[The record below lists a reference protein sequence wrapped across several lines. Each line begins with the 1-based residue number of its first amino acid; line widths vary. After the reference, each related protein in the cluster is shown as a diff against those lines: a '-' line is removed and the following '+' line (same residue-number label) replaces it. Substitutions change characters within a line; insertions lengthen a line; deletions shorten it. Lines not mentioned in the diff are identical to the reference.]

1 MDKKR
6 LIEREKGN
14 GRMIDVRSRRSPL
27 IRRIVIIAIAISA
40 IAAGFF
46 IFQSFTSPARA
57 VATQENPIQ
66 LVSEQEKVGL
76 DKKAPVKFNGEV
88 RKVAYLTFDDGPSE
102 FQKEILDILKK
113 NEIKGTFFMIGGNI
127 PSHTESVKRLVKE
140 GHYPGV
146 HSMTHDYAKLYKQGQ
161 FVEEM
166 KQAQK
171 IVKDVTGVEP
181 KLVRCP
187 YGSMPGLNQA
197 LRDQMATVNMKEWDW
212 TIDSLDWKL
221 PGNPNGVVQNVISG
235 AKQERE
241 VILMHEKKQT
251 VQALQTIIDD
261 LRKKGYEF
269 EVYEESAHFP
279 LNFWHDDRI

>member
-1 MDKKR
+1 
-6 LIEREKGN
+6 
-14 GRMIDVRSRRSPL
+14 MIDVRSRRSPL
-27 IRRIVIIAIAISA
+27 GRRLVIIAIAISA
-40 IAAGFF
+40 IVAGFF
-46 IFQSFTSPARA
+46 IFQSFTSPAKA
-57 VATQENPIQ
+57 VANQVNSVQ
-66 LVSEQEKVGL
+66 LASEQFKVGL
-76 DKKAPVKFNGEV
+76 DKKAPTKFNGQV

-127 PSHTESVKRLVKE
+127 PSHTDSVKRLVKE

-166 KQAQK
+166 IQAQNM
-171 IVKDVTGVEP
+171 VKDVTGFQP

-187 YGSMPGLNQA
+187 YGSMPGLNQG
-197 LRDQMATVNMKEWDW
+197 LRDQMVPVGMKEWDW

-235 AKQERE
+235 AKQDRE
-241 VILMHEKKQT
+241 VILMHEKQQT

-269 EVYEESAHFP
+269 EVYEESTHFP

>member
-1 MDKKR
+1 
-6 LIEREKGN
+6 
-14 GRMIDVRSRRSPL
+14 MIDVRSRRSPL
-27 IRRIVIIAIAISA
+27 VKRLVIIAIAISA
-40 IAAGFF
+40 IAVGFF

-57 VATQENPIQ
+57 VATQENPVH
-66 LVSEQEKVGL
+66 LASEQPKVGL
-76 DKKAPVKFNGEV
+76 GKKAPVKFNGQV

-102 FQKEILDILKK
+102 FQKEILNILKK

-127 PSHTESVKRLVKE
+127 PSHTDSVKRLVKE

-166 KQAQK
+166 RQAQK
-171 IVKDVTGVEP
+171 IMKDVTGVEP

-197 LRDQMATVNMKEWDW
+197 LRDQMTTVNMKEWDW

-221 PGNPNGVVQNVISG
+221 PGNPNGIIQNVISG
-235 AKQERE
+235 VKQDRE

-269 EVYEESAHFP
+269 EVYEETAHFP

>member
-1 MDKKR
+1 MNKKR

-27 IRRIVIIAIAISA
+27 IRWLVIIAIAISA
-40 IAAGFF
+40 IAAGVF

-57 VATQENPIQ
+57 VATQVNPIQ
-66 LVSEQEKVGL
+66 LASEQVKVEL

-171 IVKDVTGVEP
+171 IVKDVTGMEP

-269 EVYEESAHFP
+269 EVYEEAAHFP